1 MEFFQFAWGVLVPIM
16 GFLINE
22 HRKNKKRRI
31 EIQEENEAG
40 RQELHKRINE
50 LVTRMDK
57 MQAYIELK
65 VAVADE
71 RDRLT
76 RERAND

>member
-22 HRKNKKRRI
+22 HRKNKKRRL
-31 EIQEENEAG
+31 EREKEQVEAREFLQTQIDG
-40 RQELHKRINE
+40 I
-50 LVTRMDK
+50 LVTIAR
-57 MQAYIELK
+57 MQAYIDLK
-65 VAVADE
+65 VAVAEE
-71 RDRLT
+71 RDRLL

>member
-22 HRKNKKRRI
+22 HRKNKKRRL
-31 EIQEENEAG
+31 EREKEQVEAREFLQTQIDG
-40 RQELHKRINE
+40 I
-50 LVTRMDK
+50 LVTIAR

-65 VAVADE
+65 VAVAEE
-71 RDRLT
+71 RDRLL